1 MLSYTARMGRTS
13 ALTELP
19 NIGAK
24 LAGMLEDA
32 GVRNRSDIRRIG
44 APALYRR
51 LQATSPRKLPVC
63 YYLYSLEGAVQGR
76 HWNDFTETEKRK
88 LRLAAGLKD

>member
-1 MLSYTARMGRTS
+1 MLPAMSRNP

-51 LQATSPRKLPVC
+51 LQAASPRKLPVC
-63 YYLYSLEGAVQGR
+63 YYLYSLEGAIQGK
-76 HWNDFTETEKRK
+76 HWNDFTDAEKKK
-88 LRLAAGLKD
+88 LRLDAGLKR